1 MKLKESLKNKNIVK
15 IAISLLIIIFLL
27 KFVDFQLFFQSIKN
41 INYLILFALALIP
54 FGILLRAWRWMII
67 LNKDKKLISIKDSCY
82 LNLAGMALNIFLPG
96 SSGDIAKSYYGYKWH
111 GFKEE
116 MLSSSIF
123 DKIMALFSLFILGSI
138 TAFVIKLYFLSIFS
152 VVVTALLYLI
162 IFYPKI
168 VPWNLL
174 NKVFSLFIKVNFDK
188 KKLASS
194 FTVSNKI
201 KLKVLLISLFA
212 WIMLYFQF
220 YLICLSFSA
229 EINFIYILA
238 VAPLMNIAVLIPLT
252 INGLGSLE
260 AVTMYLFSFINI
272 SPTLAILVSL
282 TSQILYTVIPGIF
295 GFIILLKK

>member
-1 MKLKESLKNKNIVK
+1 MKLKKALKNKNIVK

-116 MLSSSIF
+116 MLSSSIL

-152 VVVTALLYLI
+152 VIVTALLYLI

-174 NKVFSLFIKVNFDK
+174 NKVFSLFIKVNLDE

-238 VAPLMNIAVLIPLT
+238 VAPLMNIAVLIPFT

-260 AVTMYLFSFINI
+260 AVTMYLFSLINI